1 MFPRRDQDAASFAE
15 LSKHSRGWLEV
26 AAGHTTEFA
35 GSTTAFSLAVGGLV
49 AWAAVGPLAQF
60 SETWQLVVNT
70 GTTIVTFLMVFIV
83 QRTQNKDSRA
93 LHLKLNELLAAVE
106 GASDRLL
113 NVEDASEKELKI
125 LHDHFDELARLA
137 AREHDVARSHSIEQS
152 HRRHEAKYGGASE

>member
-1 MFPRRDQDAASFAE
+1 MLHPHDQNAASYAE

-26 AAGHTTEFA
+26 AAGQATEFA
-35 GSTTAFSLAVGGLV
+35 GSTTAFSLAVLGLV

-60 SETWQLVVNT
+60 SEAWQLVVNT
-70 GTTIVTFLMVFIV
+70 GTTIITFLMVFIV

-125 LHDHFDELARLA
+125 LHDHFEELSRLA
-137 AREHDVARSHSIEQS
+137 ASEHDLSRSHSIEQS
-152 HRRHEAKYGGASE
+152 HRRHEAKYGGAPD